1 MTVSRV
7 LILGGTGFVGR
18 HVCEALQRL
27 GIAMT
32 VPTRHPSSARRLAH
46 LPLVTT
52 VVANVNAPDALMQ
65 LVPGHDAVVNLV
77 AILHGSR
84 AAFERVHLTL
94 AQRLA
99 AACGAAGVRRVVHVS
114 ALGAHAHAPSNY
126 QRSKAAGEEALRR
139 GAKDHGWQLT
149 VLRPSVIF
157 GADDA
162 LLNQFALLQRW
173 LPLLPLAGGNT
184 RFQPVWVQD
193 VAEAVTR
200 LLRQP
205 EVTPLVDAVGPETLT
220 LAQLARVA
228 GRASGHPRMVWPLPR
243 WVGHA
248 QAAMLAPLPG
258 PPLISH
264 DNVRSLAQDNVRD
277 PQATHPD
284 LHALGIEPVGVLAMA
299 SQLLRRHH

>member
-1 MTVSRV
+1 
-7 LILGGTGFVGR
+7 
-18 HVCEALQRL
+18 
-27 GIAMT
+27 
-32 VPTRHPSSARRLAH
+32 
-46 LPLVTT
+46 
-52 VVANVNAPDALMQ
+52 
-65 LVPGHDAVVNLV
+65 
-77 AILHGSR
+77 
-84 AAFERVHLTL
+84 
-94 AQRLA
+94 
-99 AACGAAGVRRVVHVS
+99 VVHIS

-139 GAKDHGWQLT
+139 GAKDHGWQLA

-205 EVTPLVDAVGPETLT
+205 QVTPLVDAVGPETLT

-243 WVGHA
+243 WVGHV

-299 SQLLRRHH
+299 SQLLRHHH